1 MIMTLCFTFWT
12 WRNHGLISVWL
23 VCIGIVQISWR
34 LYCLLFHLHI
44 GFTSGYLRLWTSQR
58 WFLLN
63 APADWGKTRWIWY
76 DSSSMRVWVQSIIVF
91 WRRAAGCLRT
101 RRGDI
106 SRWNIPGAK
115 PTCVHCDDRLETVS
129 HMFMTCRAYKG
140 PACLL
145 WAAVVRAF
153 IFEVLKSRFFTH
165 VKPFFKDLIG
175 DE

>member
-1 MIMTLCFTFWT
+1 MIMTLRFTFWT

-63 APADWGKTRWIWY
+63 APAGLRENKMDL
-76 DSSSMRVWVQSIIVF
+76 VWQQFNASLSAKYNSF

-140 PACLL
+140 PACHL

-165 VKPFFKDLIG
+165 VRPFLKIL
-175 DE
+175 